1 MKIAK
6 NKRAMTKFGA
16 KALKAATALYHE
28 EQKKENGMSA
38 KEVEKKIK
46 LRFYGEGPNAQSIM
60 RYVNE
65 YHLVGTSPLKNGFP
79 GEIPPHAFDSL
90 CVALESYISICKNN
104 KNAQSLGSKSSPCSS
119 IG

>member
-6 NKRAMTKFGA
+6 NKREMTKFGD

-46 LRFYGEGPNAQSIM
+46 LRFSGEGPNA
-60 RYVNE
+60 R
-65 YHLVGTSPLKNGFP
+65 
-79 GEIPPHAFDSL
+79 
-90 CVALESYISICKNN
+90 
-104 KNAQSLGSKSSPCSS
+104 
-119 IG
+119 

>member
-6 NKRAMTKFGA
+6 NKRAMTKFGDN
-16 KALKAATALYHE
+16 ALKAATALYHE

-46 LRFYGEGPNAQSIM
+46 LRFYGEGPNARSIT

-65 YHLVGTSPLKNGFP
+65 
-79 GEIPPHAFDSL
+79 
-90 CVALESYISICKNN
+90 
-104 KNAQSLGSKSSPCSS
+104 
-119 IG
+119 